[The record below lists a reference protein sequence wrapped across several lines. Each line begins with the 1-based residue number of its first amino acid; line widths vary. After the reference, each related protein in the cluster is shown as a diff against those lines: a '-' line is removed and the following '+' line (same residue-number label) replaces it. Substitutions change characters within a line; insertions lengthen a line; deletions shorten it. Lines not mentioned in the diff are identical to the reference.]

1 MDISGVNLLNGFS
14 WRQLLSETEYATDP
28 DLSTNP
34 NSLDPLQNFAIN
46 PTYNMADVY
55 NEGFSGRFGLKFSF

>member
-1 MDISGVNLLNGFS
+1 
-14 WRQLLSETEYATDP
+14 
-28 DLSTNP
+28 LSTNP